1 MRYSEPSIWVLAWSP
16 CVAQSTQEDYCLVWS
31 MLEKMVLIGLMGLW
45 PSSTTLKAVN
55 VLISTFSIVM
65 IAWHIPSKTHE
76 CKRPWLPRLCAV
88 VPTLVV

>member
-1 MRYSEPSIWVLAWSP
+1 M
-16 CVAQSTQEDYCLVWS
+16 